1 MISGFCGWFWR
12 LGFSLRILWERKYK
26 KRVKNTHTKNNFI
39 WSGRH
44 EFGLRF
50 LFVSFHLVTQC
61 CRPLSLSF
69 ALQLSFMHRLVR
81 FHFRFHLFLSVFFCS
96 SIRFALTILRFFVL
110 VLSELGIWVS
120 RCPNIIALD
129 TNRACFADFL
139 CGLWGFCVLRFAFD
153 ATVFWWD

>member
-1 MISGFCGWFWR
+1 MERQARVLFEVFCSF
-12 LGFSLRILWERKYK
+12 
-26 KRVKNTHTKNNFI
+26 HFI
-39 WSGRH
+39 WSHSAVGH
-44 EFGLRF
+44 CL
-50 LFVSFHLVTQC
+50 SF
-61 CRPLSLSF
+61 SF

-153 ATVFWWD
+153 ATVFWRD